1 MAIISISG
9 KIYAGK
15 DQVAKFIQEFMPEH
29 NWEIKKYAGKLKLIG
44 SIILGVP
51 VEKFEDREFKESYLP
66 KEWDVFRCRFTGK
79 KHGTAQFGRNFVTR
93 AEAVSYEKNERMAL
107 RWPKSITTCIKRERM
122 KIREF
127 MQRLGTEGIRVGLH
141 QQTWVN
147 AMYSD
152 YIVNPNTQ
160 GTLPNWIIT
169 DTRFVNELK
178 GATVRKAITI
188 KVTRSETDSQSG
200 THLSETALD
209 HIKKWNYV
217 VKNEGTIDDLKEQVR
232 QILIKEGLI
241 TA

>member
-1 MAIISISG
+1 MAVISVSG

-15 DQVAKFIQEFMPEH
+15 DQVAKYIQGFMPNH

-79 KHGTAQFGRNFVTR
+79 YGNDQFGRDFVTK
-93 AEAVSYEKNERMAL
+93 AEAVAYEKNERMSL
-107 RWPKSITTCIKRERM
+107 QWPSSLKTVIKRERM

-152 YIVNPNTQ
+152 YVDDGSQ
-160 GTLPNWIIT
+160 GMYPKYPNWIIT

-178 GATVRKAITI
+178 GATDRKAITI
-188 KVTRSETDSQSG
+188 KVTRKETDAQAG

-209 HIKKWNYV
+209 HYKKWNYV
-217 VKNEGTIDDLKEQVR
+217 IKNDGTMEDLKEQVR

-241 TA
+241 